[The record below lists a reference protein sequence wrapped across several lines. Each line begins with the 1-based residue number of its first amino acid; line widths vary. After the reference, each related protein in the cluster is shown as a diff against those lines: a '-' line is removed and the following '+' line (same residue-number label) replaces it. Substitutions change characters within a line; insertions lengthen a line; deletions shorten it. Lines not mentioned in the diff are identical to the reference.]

1 MYCATPDDIIV
12 KLNKLI
18 YSFLWNSKVDKVKRS
33 VVAKDYYH
41 GGLKM
46 IDVKR
51 IVAGFRLKWLGQ
63 ILNESVG
70 MWKTLS
76 SQWLMSLGGIELLL
90 RCNYD
95 DSVIKRDFV
104 GKIPAFYVELLKAWY
119 ILKDRGNIST
129 NDKQSSKVL
138 WYNKEIT

>member
-1 MYCATPDDIIV
+1 M
-12 KLNKLI
+12 
-18 YSFLWNSKVDKVKRS
+18 
-33 VVAKDYYH
+33 
-41 GGLKM
+41 
-46 IDVKR
+46 
-51 IVAGFRLKWLGQ
+51 KWLGQ

-104 GKIPAFYVELLKAWY
+104 GKIPAFYVELLKVWY
-119 ILKDRGNIST
+119 ILKDRGNIR
-129 NDKQSSKVL
+129 D
-138 WYNKEIT
+138 